1 MVPLK
6 QILKAELIL
15 EKAIL
20 QALGAAKKQ
29 NIVVGPAWIS
39 KATGIY
45 AGINT
50 HLNDAIVTSLLR
62 RLEERKKVVK
72 DRQRNNRG
80 GWRLADD

>member
-6 QILKAELIL
+6 QILKAESTL

-20 QALGAAKKQ
+20 QALKTAKDQ

-39 KATGIY
+39 RVTGIY
-45 AGINT
+45 AGISS

-62 RLEERKKVVK
+62 RLEDGKKVVK